1 MRAVAIGI
9 LVLVAVAIGG
19 AFWWMQQPKETA
31 ATAPRERLPHQ
42 VEVTVP
48 ALSAPAMAGSE
59 VFAANCQVCHGTN
72 ASGGPGGPPLVHIIY
87 EPNHH
92 GDGSFVA
99 AVRNGVRQHHWN
111 FGNMAPVPGIADQ
124 QILEIITYVRELQ
137 RANGIN

>member
-9 LVLVAVAIGG
+9 LVLVVAAIGG
-19 AFWWMQQPKETA
+19 ALWWMQQPAEPA
-31 ATAPRERLPHQ
+31 ARATGERLPHQ
-42 VEVTVP
+42 VDVKLP
-48 ALSAPAMAGSE
+48 SLSPLAQAGE
-59 VFAANCQVCHGTN
+59 QVFAANCQVCHGAN

-99 AVRNGVRQHHWN
+99 AVRNGVRQHHWS
-111 FGNMAPVPGIADQ
+111 FGNMAPVPGISDQ